1 MKLSEDKRLDKRL
14 IDRNLKQGLITQ
26 DEYDAYMAALPD
38 ITERAA
44 PLSVEMTD
52 VGVADVDAVDTGESE

>member
-14 IDRNLKQGLITQ
+14 VDRNLKQGLITQ
-26 DEYDAYMAALPD
+26 DEYDAYLKGLPD
-38 ITERAA
+38 VIDHAA

-52 VGVADVDAVDTGESE
+52 VGVADVDAIDTGETE

>member
-26 DEYDAYMAALPD
+26 DEYDVYGSAA
-38 ITERAA
+38 RHH
-44 PLSVEMTD
+44 
-52 VGVADVDAVDTGESE
+52 

>member
-26 DEYDAYMAALPD
+26 AEYDAFINDLPD
-38 ITERAA
+38 VTSQAA

-52 VGVADVDAVDTGESE
+52 VGVADVDAVDTGDSE